1 MLNNFPLLKEEEIKK
16 LTEEGYV
23 LVFRNFFEWGELPK
37 DLVNKKEI
45 DDPNR
50 VVPFMSGDPVTKILN
65 FSEGYE
71 FLKNSDR
78 QYVLRAN
85 GSDKLEDWCIMY
97 NLSTTEDEEV
107 KKRFF
112 KYLSKGV

>member
-1 MLNNFPLLKEEEIKK
+1 MLNNFPVLTSEKIKK
-16 LTEEGYV
+16 LTEDGYV
-23 LVFRNFFEWGELPK
+23 LVFREFFEWGELPK

-45 DDPNR
+45 DDSNR
-50 VVPFMSGDPVTKILN
+50 VVPFRSGEPVTKIMN

-85 GSDKLEDWCIMY
+85 GSDELENWCILY
-97 NLSTTEDEEV
+97 NLSSTEDEEV
-107 KKRFF
+107 KKNFY
-112 KYLSKGV
+112 KYLK